1 MPMSCCRSASAV
13 SATHPET
20 RQYPVGNI
28 SAAGLVCIRE
38 NNNPRLRVEVCGDT
52 LMATGSL
59 VVRHTDFGLTPVS
72 VAGVVKVKNEIART
86 LPRLPSL
93 LIAECLPLAAPSC
106 RGRPAVWRLASKP
119 SATPPP
125 NVGRMRH
132 AKLRQTRWSEAA
144 RGTSGGRLQPLPVR
158 AREAPHAS
166 RSPIH

>member
-1 MPMSCCRSASAV
+1 MALYSRLCVSLDALARSSLAEIARLLAVSTPHREGCALRRLSEISPPQSAQYPYAPLASRASASCVPRSAVTLISRTAMPMSCCRSASAV

-72 VAGVVKVKNEIART
+72 VAGVV
-86 LPRLPSL
+86 
-93 LIAECLPLAAPSC
+93 
-106 RGRPAVWRLASKP
+106 
-119 SATPPP
+119 
-125 NVGRMRH
+125 
-132 AKLRQTRWSEAA
+132 
-144 RGTSGGRLQPLPVR
+144 
-158 AREAPHAS
+158 
-166 RSPIH
+166 